1 MTDLEPAPQC
11 RIRSFAPE
19 KVASIRARL
28 AQQEQEIER
37 FARVFDGLGNRNR
50 LRILLA
56 LEHEE
61 LCVCDVA
68 QVLKLSVAATSHQLR
83 ALHERGWLKM
93 RNDGK
98 MVYYRLLPSVLHEV
112 LRQGRIFLGDKIA
125 S

>member
-1 MTDLEPAPQC
+1 MKDIEPAPQC
-11 RIRSFAPE
+11 QIRSFAPE
-19 KVASIRARL
+19 KVAIVRERL
-28 AQQEQEIER
+28 ARQEQEIER
-37 FARVFDGLGNRNR
+37 FARVFDSLGNRNR

-56 LEHEE
+56 LEREE

-98 MVYYRLLPSVLHEV
+98 MVYYRLLPNV
-112 LRQGRIFLGDKIA
+112 LREILEQGKTFLEDRIA

>member
-1 MTDLEPAPQC
+1 MKDASPAPQC
-11 RIRSFAPE
+11 RIRCFAPE
-19 KVASIRARL
+19 KVAIIRERL
-28 AQQEQEIER
+28 DQEEQQIDQ

-68 QVLKLSVAATSHQLR
+68 QVLKLSIAATSHQLR
-83 ALHERGWLKM
+83 ALHDRGWLKM

-98 MVYYRLLPSVLHEV
+98 MVYYRLLPDVLHEV
-112 LRQGRIFLGDKIA
+112 LQQGQAFLGNKIA